1 LGTSPAE
8 YAAAIIDRQCGG
20 FMKAR
25 RITVAASPHT
35 SSHRC
40 RRSAH
45 ACVSSRQGG
54 DMIHVMR
61 LALLCRRWRALIPA
75 GFAAVT
81 AVCSTAPTELP
92 PESLRILFIGNSLT
106 AANNLP
112 EMVRALAAAGHH
124 PTPIVSSVVRPN
136 YSLEDHWNEGAAQQA
151 IRGGHWQLVVLQQ
164 GPSALPESRVLLI
177 QYAERFDTVIRA
189 AGGTTGLYMVWPDS
203 TRLTAFDSVAASYRA
218 AAESVAGVLIP
229 AGDAWQ
235 AVWRSDSSV
244 RLYDLDGFHPSV
256 AGTYLVAC
264 TFFTKLY
271 RQSPR
276 GLPGHLVLA
285 GGASVDVDSALAV
298 MLQQAAQEV
307 AGSR

>member
-1 LGTSPAE
+1 
-8 YAAAIIDRQCGG
+8 
-20 FMKAR
+20 
-25 RITVAASPHT
+25 
-35 SSHRC
+35 
-40 RRSAH
+40 
-45 ACVSSRQGG
+45 
-54 DMIHVMR
+54 MR
-61 LALLCRRWRALIPA
+61 WPLVIPA
-75 GFAAVT
+75 GLAAVL
-81 AVCSTAPTELP
+81 AVCSTAPTEVP
-92 PESLRILFIGNSLT
+92 SDRLRILFIGNSLT

-112 EMVRALAAAGHH
+112 EMFGALAAAGQH
-124 PTPIVSSVVRPN
+124 PPPVVSAVLRGG

-151 IRGGHWQLVVLQQ
+151 IRDGHWQLVVLQQ
-164 GPSALPESRVLLI
+164 GPSALPDSRVLLI

-189 AGGTTGLYMVWPDS
+189 AGATTALYMVWPDS

-218 AAESVAGVLIP
+218 AADTVAGLLIP

-235 AVWRSDSSV
+235 ATWRRDSSV

-264 TFFTKLY
+264 TFFTRLY

-285 GGASVDVDSALAV
+285 GGAAVDVDSSLARI
-298 MLQQAAQEV
+298 LQQAAEEV